1 MLAWLGFGVG
11 RAPAT
16 RPADSGSGSRQ
27 RRSSVENMGSSL
39 APGFFIRPQTTL
51 GVVTPSR
58 AAAGAAQAGGTAP
71 EASNAAPNAV
81 PARSSEA
88 NQLLFE
94 QLAKRI
100 ENARAELGAIRRR
113 VVPAAL
119 LFALVLL
126 GLGGGLGGY
135 LSSTRSPGSPL
146 VLCLCAPGVLAL
158 ALAIM
163 PDDARIARVTAL
175 ACGLA
180 LFVIAAAVLWEVSER
195 AKRIADLGAC
205 EPVTPLYNQGEI
217 PAGAGW
223 AYELALAL
231 GGLEGAPLL
240 FANAAGL
247 SPCDTLLADG
257 MFALLLLALSAV
269 ATLRGLEALRVHIA
283 ASSALVLVWRGAM
296 GPFLILRG
304 SYPLC
309 LAAALAVR
317 AGISAAYPD
326 ANLPGIGP
334 DAPLGLSKYGGVAGE
349 AVPIPESPD
358 SEVALLVFELSS
370 SACQLVFGVIA
381 MLPRSRAR
389 MQVEYVRC
397 RAECVVE
404 EEEGGSVFIMRAGW
418 GGSAG

>member
-27 RRSSVENMGSSL
+27 RRSS
-39 APGFFIRPQTTL
+39 
-51 GVVTPSR
+51 
-58 AAAGAAQAGGTAP
+58 AGGTAP

-205 EPVTPLYNQGEI
+205 EPVTPLYNQARNWITDLQYKGSLVHFLEPLTTTHNPIEDGFKCGRSWARANCDRLHTFQSPEHFIRESLMSVGYQQARHCVHNCSSFGGI
-217 PAGAGW
+217 PA
-223 AYELALAL
+223 YDSMLAR
-231 GGLEGAPLL
+231 
-240 FANAAGL
+240 F
-247 SPCDTLLADG
+247 D
-257 MFALLLLALSAV
+257 
-269 ATLRGLEALRVHIA
+269 
-283 ASSALVLVWRGAM
+283 
-296 GPFLILRG
+296 
-304 SYPLC
+304 
-309 LAAALAVR
+309 
-317 AGISAAYPD
+317 
-326 ANLPGIGP
+326 
-334 DAPLGLSKYGGVAGE
+334 AGE
-349 AVPIPESPD
+349 RSDVTLPESG
-358 SEVALLVFELSS
+358 L
-370 SACQLVFGVIA
+370 
-381 MLPRSRAR
+381 
-389 MQVEYVRC
+389 QVWP
-397 RAECVVE
+397 A
-404 EEEGGSVFIMRAGW
+404 SNGW
-418 GGSAG
+418 SI